1 MRKFWIGLLIF
12 VVVLVAGVAL
22 TPLLFKDK
30 IKQALDKQL
39 AQRVDAEVQYK
50 PENVSLTLFSTF
62 PDLALGIDEL
72 RVIGQD
78 SFARDT
84 LAYLPS
90 LRVGLDLMSVIR
102 GEQIKIKSIVLDR
115 PDISV
120 KTLKSGRA
128 NWDVMLSDSA
138 ASAQGQDTT
147 ALNLAISRW
156 EVTDGHLRYEDRTIP
171 FNMELRGL
179 NHTGSGDFEQNIF
192 DLISQTEAREFSMT
206 YDGTEYVTRKKLT
219 GDVTLAMDLGKML
232 FTFKDNKVQ
241 LNDFPAMFA
250 GTIGLPNDTDIT
262 YDLTFKALETDF
274 KNILSLV
281 PGVYTAQFKDVE
293 ASGQVA
299 FDGYFKGVQND
310 VRMPGYGVNLQVRN
324 GMFHYPQL
332 PQAAK
337 NINVDMV
344 VDNPSGFTN
353 NLKVNVKQFH
363 LDLGQNPI
371 DGNVAID
378 GLEPMRVDGRVKANV
393 DLAEMMKVYPVQDL
407 LLRGK
412 LFVDGTAKGTYSKT
426 QMPVVQA
433 KLNLTNG
440 YVKSKQFPAPMENL
454 AVTGVVTNPTGQ
466 LNDTRVDISNFQM
479 LLDGEPL
486 AGRVSTQGVDKLRF
500 DADVKGTVDLT
511 KITKIFPLDGMTVTG
526 RLNGNVAAKGN
537 MADIEAGRYQSV
549 VASGTVNAQNIT
561 YKSKELPQG
570 MRVTRATATF
580 NNDKIVLQ
588 NMTGFVGSSDVA
600 ASGTISNYLGYLF
613 VPGQPLRGNL
623 TVNSS
628 RFNVNEWMVDE
639 VTAAPSKGA
648 TAATKAPAAA
658 TKADGVLQIP
668 KEFDLTLNTTV
679 GQVIYDNLRLDNVK
693 GTVGVRD
700 QTAMLNGLTFNTLG
714 GAFATTGSYSSKNL
728 AHPKFNFGLNI
739 KNLNFQNAFSAFNSI
754 KTLVPLADNLEGIFS
769 TNFNVSGEMG
779 PDMMPNYSTLT
790 GKGLFEVVRAAV
802 SGSSVLTKISSLTQ
816 FQELKSFVVNNKDV
830 AAEIINGNFIVKPFD
845 LNVGQIKMTV
855 GGSNNISSG
864 GLEYVT
870 ALNVPTGQLGNQ
882 LSGQLTRLTGVADIK
897 GTERVTLG
905 LTIGGT
911 VSNPIVKLTT
921 GSVKAQAKDIVSNIV
936 QTKVDDAKLKLQAQ
950 AKVAQDSVQ
959 RELQRRRQDLEAK
972 AQLEIEKRRL
982 EAQAKLKEQ
991 ATKGLNSLFG
1001 KPKSQ
1006 PTKPATPAAPAPDPT
1021 PAPADPTPAEPAPT
1035 KPDTAKT
1042 GG

>member
-12 VVVLVAGVAL
+12 LVVLVAAVAL

-39 AQRVDAEVQYK
+39 AERIDAKVEYD
-50 PENVSLTLFSTF
+50 PSNVSLSLLSTF

-90 LRVGLDLMSVIR
+90 FRVGMDLMSVIS
-102 GEQIKIKSIVLDR
+102 GDQIKIKSILLER
-115 PDISV
+115 PAISAKV
-120 KTLKSGRA
+120 LKSGKA

-138 ASAQGQDTT
+138 AAAKGQDTT
-147 ALNLAISRW
+147 SLNLAISKW
-156 EVTDGHLRYEDRTIP
+156 EVKDGHLRYEDRTLP
-171 FNMELRGL
+171 FKMELRGL
-179 NHTGSGDFEQNIF
+179 NHTGSGDFASNVF
-192 DLISQTEAREFSMT
+192 DMVSQTTANQFSMA
-206 YDGTEYVTRKKLT
+206 YDGTEYVSKKKLT
-219 GDVTLAMDLGKML
+219 ADVTMAMDLDKML

-241 LNDFPAMFA
+241 LNDFPAQFA
-250 GTIGLPNDTDIT
+250 GSIGLPNATDIT

-274 KNILSLV
+274 KTILSLV
-281 PGVYTAQFKDVE
+281 PGVYTEQFKDVQ
-293 ASGQVA
+293 AGGKVA
-299 FDGYFKGVQND
+299 FEGYFKGVQNE
-310 VRMPGYGVNLQVRN
+310 VKMPGYGVNLQVKD
-324 GMFHYPQL
+324 GMFKYPQL

-353 NLKVNVKQFH
+353 NVKVNVKQFH
-363 LDLGQNPI
+363 LDLGANPI

-378 GLEPMRVDGRVKANV
+378 GLEPMKVDGRVKANV

-433 KLNLTNG
+433 KMNLTNG
-440 YVKSKQFPAPMENL
+440 YVKSKQFPAPIENL
-454 AVTGVVTNPTGQ
+454 TVAGVVTNPTGQ
-466 LNDTRVDISNFQM
+466 LNDTRVDISNFRM
-479 LLDGEPL
+479 LLEGEPL
-486 AGRVSTQGVDKLRF
+486 EGRVSTQGVDKLRF

-511 KITKIFPLDGMTVTG
+511 KITKIFPLEGMTVTG

-537 MADIEAGRYQSV
+537 MADIEAGRYQTV

-561 YKSKELPQG
+561 YKSADLPQG
-570 MRVTRATATF
+570 MKVTKATATF

-588 NMTGFVGSSDVA
+588 NMSGFVGSSDIA
-600 ASGTISNYLGYLF
+600 ASGTISNYMGYLF

-623 TVNSS
+623 TVNSQ

-639 VTAAPSKGA
+639 VSAMPTKGA
-648 TAATKAPAAA
+648 VAATKAPAAA

-679 GQVIYDNLRLDNVK
+679 GQVIYDNLKLENVK

-700 QTAMLNGLTFNTLG
+700 QTATLNGLTFNTLG
-714 GAFATTGSYSSKNL
+714 GAFATTGSYSSKDL

-802 SGSSVLTKISSLTQ
+802 SGSPVMNKISSLTQ
-816 FQELKSFVVNNKDV
+816 FQELKSFAVNNKDV

-870 ALNVPTGQLGNQ
+870 ALNVPTGKLGNQ
-882 LSGQLTRLTGVADIK
+882 LSGQLTRLTGVSDIK

-911 VSNPIVKLTT
+911 VSNPQVKLST
-921 GSVKAQAKDIVSNIV
+921 GSVKAQAKDIVTNIV
-936 QTKVDDAKLKLQAQ
+936 QAKVDDAKLQLQAK
-950 AKVAQDSVQ
+950 AKVAQDSLQ
-959 RELQRRRQDLEAK
+959 RELQRKQLELQAK
-972 AQLEIEKRRL
+972 AQQEIEKKKL

-1001 KPKSQ
+1001 KPKTQ
-1006 PTKPATPAAPAPDPT
+1006 PAKPTEPASAPATT
-1021 PAPADPTPAEPAPT
+1021 PAPAKT
-1035 KPDTAKT
+1035 DTTKT

>member
-39 AQRVDAEVQYK
+39 AQRVDAQVQYK

-102 GEQIKIKSIVLDR
+102 GKQIKIKSIVLDR

-138 ASAQGQDTT
+138 AAAQGQDTT

-179 NHTGSGDFEQNIF
+179 NHTGSGDFERNIF
-192 DLISQTEAREFSMT
+192 DLVSQTEAREFSMT

-241 LNDFPAMFA
+241 LNDFPATFA

-293 ASGQVA
+293 ASGKVA

-310 VRMPGYGVNLQVRN
+310 VRMPGYGVNLQVKN

-353 NLKVNVKQFH
+353 NMKVNVKQFH

-378 GLEPMRVDGRVKANV
+378 GLEPMKVDGRVKANV
-393 DLAEMMKVYPVQDL
+393 DLAEIMKVYPVQDL

-412 LFVDGTAKGTYSKT
+412 LFVDGTAKGVYSKT
-426 QMPVVQA
+426 QMPMVQA
-433 KLNLTNG
+433 KMNLTNG
-440 YVKSKQFPAPMENL
+440 YVKSKQFPAPIENL

-466 LNDTRVDISNFQM
+466 LNDTRVDISNFRM

-549 VASGTVNAQNIT
+549 VASGTVQAQNIT
-561 YKSKELPQG
+561 YKSADLPQG

-588 NMTGFVGSSDVA
+588 NMTGFVGSSDIA

-639 VTAAPSKGA
+639 VSAQPSKGA
-648 TAATKAPAAA
+648 TAATKAPSAA

-679 GQVIYDNLRLDNVK
+679 GQVIYDNLKLDNVK
-693 GTVGVRD
+693 GTVRVRD
-700 QTAMLNGLTFNTLG
+700 QTATLNGLTFNTLG

-790 GKGLFEVVRAAV
+790 GKGLFEVVQAAV

-845 LNVGQIKMTV
+845 LNVGQIRMTV

-864 GLEYVT
+864 GLDYVT
-870 ALNVPTGQLGNQ
+870 ALNVPTGQLGSQ

-936 QTKVDDAKLKLQAQ
+936 QAKVDDAKLKLQAQ

-959 RELQRRRQDLEAK
+959 RELQRRRQELEAK

-1001 KPKSQ
+1001 KPKAQ
-1006 PTKPATPAAPAPDPT
+1006 PTKPATPADPAPDPT
-1021 PAPADPTPAEPAPT
+1021 PVPADPTPTEPAPT